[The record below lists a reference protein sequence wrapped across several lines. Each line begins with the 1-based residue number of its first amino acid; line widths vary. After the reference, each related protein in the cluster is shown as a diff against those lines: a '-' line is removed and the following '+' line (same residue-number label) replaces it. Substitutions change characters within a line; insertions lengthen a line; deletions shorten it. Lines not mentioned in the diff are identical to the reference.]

1 MCESIWKM
9 ILVMIEYMQS
19 GKGIYNKDEYNFKYI
34 LLEFCIYIRVIGKGS
49 LIWKMLG
56 FLMNEDIKSLNR
68 IFMLIYKMFVYF
80 SQFWVI
86 LL

>member
-1 MCESIWKM
+1 MCELIWKM
-9 ILVMIEYMQS
+9 ILMIEYMQS

-34 LLEFCIYIRVIGKGS
+34 LLEFGS

-56 FLMNEDIKSLNR
+56 FLMNEDIKLLNS

>member
-1 MCESIWKM
+1 MCELIWKM

-34 LLEFCIYIRVIGKGS
+34 LLEFGS

-56 FLMNEDIKSLNR
+56 FLMNEDIKLLNR